1 MATFFLSYPMLSAF
15 WLQQV
20 LKLPSGYQPNFS
32 NNIGLQE
39 TKYPLVNSHITMG
52 HHHVINGKIKYFDC
66 SSQTVSHYQRVSPL
80 YSHFLKD
87 QQSPC
92 FVKKIA
98 AFVNSIDIGS
108 RRNQDLHLDSW
119 PARFIPF
126 MGISWNIII
135 HIYITY
141 ITIYIR
147 SILIVYLSFICV
159 F

>member
-80 YSHFLKD
+80 YFHFLKD

-92 FVKKIA
+92 FVKKLPPLSTA
-98 AFVNSIDIGS
+98 LTSARAETKTCTLTADPPDSSHSWGS
-108 RRNQDLHLDSW
+108 H
-119 PARFIPF
+119 
-126 MGISWNIII
+126 GI
-135 HIYITY
+135 
-141 ITIYIR
+141 
-147 SILIVYLSFICV
+147 L
-159 F
+159 